1 LIEVKRNSNSLR
13 KLTGNR
19 ETTAFGKR
27 EGEKYGEGGDDQINQ
42 KTSCLKILRIS
53 RCKIVKRRI
62 NNLR

>member
-27 EGEKYGEGGDDQINQ
+27 EGEKYGEGGGDDQKNQ
-42 KTSCLKILRIS
+42 KSCLKILRIS

>member
-27 EGEKYGEGGDDQINQ
+27 EGEKYGEGGVMI
-42 KTSCLKILRIS
+42 KKI
-53 RCKIVKRRI
+53 KKVA
-62 NNLR
+62 